1 MYMLDIQKLR
11 TWIMLYLI
19 SFVALLWAV
28 FLISQGMSSMFWVSI
43 ALILI
48 VAFTNFALILNE
60 IRERR
65 RQREMMRTLSN
76 IS

>member
-65 RQREMMRTLSN
+65 RQCEMMRTLSN